1 MLEEQSQIIQD
12 IDTSN
17 FINKVIEESKKNPVI
32 VDFWATWCNPCKQL
46 TPILEKVVMQM
57 GGKVKLVKVD
67 IDQNQSLAQQ
77 MQIQSVPTVLAF
89 FEGKPI
95 NGFAGMKSEEEV
107 LNFMEEV
114 ATTSGHSSEDLKNIS
129 GLLDKAEKKLQDKD
143 YETASYEFS
152 SLLGESIPK
161 DLMVRAISGLG
172 KCYLGLNQFSE
183 LTELID
189 TLEDNIKKESEIIE
203 LIKSKE
209 YLENMDVQKDSELE
223 IKFKENPNDLNIRY
237 ELSKSQIINKDYSEA
252 INNLLFIIEKNEGWS
267 NNKAKTELLNIFSLL
282 GDSDPLTMNGRSRLS
297 NLIFK

>member
-17 FINKVIEESKKNPVI
+17 FISKVIEESKNNPVI

-46 TPILEKVVMQM
+46 TPILEKVVLQM
-57 GGKVKLVKVD
+57 NGKVKLVKVD
-67 IDQNQSLAQQ
+67 IDKNQSLAQQ

-95 NGFAGMKSEEEV
+95 NGFAGMKNEEEV
-107 LNFMEEV
+107 LNFIEEV
-114 ATTSGHSSEDLKNIS
+114 ATLSGHSSEDLKNIS
-129 GLLDKAEKKLQDKD
+129 GLLEEAEKKLQDKD
-143 YETASYEFS
+143 YETASFEFS
-152 SLLGESIPK
+152 SLLGEPIPK

-172 KCYLGLNQFSE
+172 KCYLGLNKFSE

-189 TLEDNIKKESEIIE
+189 TLEDNVKKESEIIE

-209 YLENMDVQKDSELE
+209 YLENMDVQIDSELE
-223 IKFKENPNDLNIRY
+223 IKFRENPNDLNTRY
-237 ELSKSQIINKDYSEA
+237 ELAKSQIINKDFSES
-252 INNLLFIIEKNEGWS
+252 INNLLFIIEKNKDWN
-267 NNKAKTELLNIFSLL
+267 NNKAKAELLNIFTLL

>member
-12 IDTSN
+12 INTSN

-46 TPILEKVVMQM
+46 TPILEKVVLQM
-57 GGKVKLVKVD
+57 NGKVKLVKID

-107 LNFMEEV
+107 LNFITEV
-114 ATTSGHSSEDLKNIS
+114 ATLSGHSSDGLKNIS
-129 GLLDKAEKKLQDKD
+129 SLLDEAEKKLQEKD
-143 YETASYEFS
+143 YETAIYEFS

-172 KCYLGLNQFSE
+172 KCYIGLNQFKE
-183 LTELID
+183 LTELIN
-189 TLEDNIKKESEIIE
+189 TLEDNIKKESEIVD
-203 LIKSKE
+203 LIKSKD
-209 YLENMDVQKDSELE
+209 YLENMDVQEDSELE
-223 IKFKENPNDLNIRY
+223 KNFKKNPNDLNTRY
-237 ELSKSQIINKDYSEA
+237 ELAKSQIINKDYSEA
-252 INNLLFIIEKNEGWS
+252 INNLLFIIEKKKGWKD
-267 NNKAKTELLNIFSLL
+267 NKAKTELLKIFSLL
-282 GDSDPLTMNGRSRLS
+282 GDSDPLTMDGRSRLS

>member
-17 FINKVIEESKKNPVI
+17 FINKVIEESKRNPVI

-152 SLLGESIPK
+152 SLLGDSIPK

>member
-1 MLEEQSQIIQD
+1 MLEQKGLLIED
-12 IDTSN
+12 IDTSS
-17 FINKVIEESKKNPVI
+17 FINKVIEESKNKPVI

-46 TPILEKVVMQM
+46 TPILEKIVMQM
-57 GGKVKLVKVD
+57 SGKVKLVKID

-107 LNFMEEV
+107 LNFIKEV
-114 ATTSGHSSEDLKNIS
+114 STLSEHSSNDLKNLGS
-129 GLLDKAEKKLQDKD
+129 LLDEAEKKLQKKD

-172 KCYLGLNQFSE
+172 KCYLGLNQFKE

-189 TLEDNIKKESEIIE
+189 QLEGDIKKESDIVD
-203 LIKSKE
+203 LIKSKN
-209 YLENMDVQKDSELE
+209 YLENIDAQEVSALE
-223 IKFKENPNDLNIRY
+223 IKFRENPDDLSIRY
-237 ELSKSQIINKDYSEA
+237 ELAKSQIINKDYSEA
-252 INNLLFIIEKNEGWS
+252 INNLLFIIGKNKDW
-267 NNKAKTELLNIFSLL
+267 NKNKAKEELLNIFSLL
-282 GDSDPLTMNGRSRLS
+282 GDSNPITLEGRSKLS

>member
-17 FINKVIEESKKNPVI
+17 FINKVIEESKNNPVI

-46 TPILEKVVMQM
+46 TPILEKVVLQM
-57 GGKVKLVKVD
+57 NGSVKLVKVD
-67 IDQNQSLAQQ
+67 IDKNQSLAQQ

-114 ATTSGHSSEDLKNIS
+114 ATMSGHSSEDLKNIS
-129 GLLDKAEKKLQDKD
+129 GLLDGAEKKLQDKD
-143 YETASYEFS
+143 YETASHEFS

-183 LTELID
+183 LTELLD
-189 TLEDNIKKESEIIE
+189 TLEDKVKKESEIIE

-209 YLENMDVQKDSELE
+209 YLENMDVQIDSELE
-223 IKFKENPNDLNIRY
+223 IKFKENPNDLNTRY
-237 ELSKSQIINKDYSEA
+237 ELAKSQIINKDYSES
-252 INNLLFIIEKNEGWS
+252 INNLLFIIEKNKDWN
-267 NNKAKTELLNIFSLL
+267 NNKAKAELLNIFSLL

>member
-32 VDFWATWCNPCKQL
+32 VDFWAIWCNPCKQL
-46 TPILEKVVMQM
+46 TPVLEKVVLQM
-57 GGKVKLVKVD
+57 NGKVKLVKVD
-67 IDQNQSLAQQ
+67 IDKNQSLAQQ

-107 LNFMEEV
+107 LNFITEV
-114 ATTSGHSSEDLKNIS
+114 ASLSGHSSDDLKSIS
-129 GLLDKAEKKLQDKD
+129 SLLDEAEKKLQDKD
-143 YETASYEFS
+143 YETAIYEFS

-172 KCYLGLNQFSE
+172 KCYIGLNQFKE
-183 LTELID
+183 LTELIN

-203 LIKSKE
+203 LIKSKD
-209 YLENMDVQKDSELE
+209 YLENMDVQEDSELE
-223 IKFKENPNDLNIRY
+223 KKFKKNPNDLNIRY
-237 ELSKSQIINKDYSEA
+237 ELAKSQIINKDYSEA
-252 INNLLFIIEKNEGWS
+252 INNLLFIIEKNKGWN

-282 GDSDPLTMNGRSRLS
+282 GDNDPLTMEGRSRLS

>member
-17 FINKVIEESKKNPVI
+17 FINKVIEESKNSPII

-46 TPILEKVVMQM
+46 TPILEKAVLQM
-57 GGKVKLVKVD
+57 NGKVKLVKID
-67 IDQNQSLAQQ
+67 IDQNQSLAKQ

-107 LNFMEEV
+107 LSFIEEI
-114 ATTSGHSSEDLKNIS
+114 TTLSEHSSDDLKNIS
-129 GLLDKAEKKLQDKD
+129 GLLDEAEKKLQEKD
-143 YETASYEFS
+143 YKTASIEFS
-152 SLLGESIPK
+152 SLLGDAIPK
-161 DLMVRAISGLG
+161 DLMVRAICGLG

-183 LTELID
+183 LSELIS

-209 YLENMDVQKDSELE
+209 YLENMDVQKVSDLE
-223 IKFKENPNDLNIRY
+223 IKFKENPNDLNTRY
-237 ELSKSQIINKDYSEA
+237 ELAKSQIINKDYVAA
-252 INNLLFIIEKNEGWS
+252 INNLLFIVEKNKQWN
-267 NNKAKTELLNIFSLL
+267 NNKAKTELLNMFSLL
-282 GDSDPLTMNGRSRLS
+282 GDSDPLTMEGRSRLS

>member
-1 MLEEQSQIIQD
+1 MLKEQSQIIQD
-12 IDTSN
+12 INTSN

-46 TPILEKVVMQM
+46 TPILEKVVLQM
-57 GGKVKLVKVD
+57 NGKVKLVKID

-107 LNFMEEV
+107 LNFITEV
-114 ATTSGHSSEDLKNIS
+114 TTLSSHSSEGLKNIS
-129 GLLDKAEKKLQDKD
+129 SLLDEAEKKLQEKD
-143 YETASYEFS
+143 YETAIYEFS

-172 KCYLGLNQFSE
+172 KCYIGLNQFKE
-183 LTELID
+183 LTELIN
-189 TLEDNIKKESEIIE
+189 TLEDNIKKESEIVD
-203 LIKSKE
+203 LIKSKD
-209 YLENMDVQKDSELE
+209 YLENMDVQEDSELE
-223 IKFKENPNDLNIRY
+223 KKFKKNPNDLNIRY
-237 ELSKSQIINKDYSEA
+237 ELAKSQIINKDYSEA
-252 INNLLFIIEKNEGWS
+252 INNLLFIIEKNKGWKD
-267 NNKAKTELLNIFSLL
+267 NKAKTELLNMFSLL
-282 GDSDPLTMNGRSRLS
+282 GSSDPLTMEGRSRLS

>member
-12 IDTSN
+12 INTSN

-46 TPILEKVVMQM
+46 TPILEKLVLQM
-57 GGKVKLVKVD
+57 NGKVKLVKID

-95 NGFAGMKSEEEV
+95 NGFAGMKSEEEI
-107 LNFMEEV
+107 LNFITEV
-114 ATTSGHSSEDLKNIS
+114 ATLSGHSSDGLKNIS
-129 GLLDKAEKKLQDKD
+129 SLLDEAEKKLQEKD
-143 YETASYEFS
+143 YETAIYEFS

-172 KCYLGLNQFSE
+172 KCYIGLNQFKE
-183 LTELID
+183 LTELIN
-189 TLEDNIKKESEIIE
+189 TLEDDIKKESEIVD
-203 LIKSKE
+203 LIKSKD
-209 YLENMDVQKDSELE
+209 YLENMDVQEDLELE
-223 IKFKENPNDLNIRY
+223 KKFKKNPNDLNIRY
-237 ELSKSQIINKDYSEA
+237 ELAKSQIINKDYSEA
-252 INNLLFIIEKNEGWS
+252 INNLLFIIEKNKGWKD
-267 NNKAKTELLNIFSLL
+267 NKAKTELLNIFSLL
-282 GDSDPLTMNGRSRLS
+282 GDSDPLTMEGRSRLS

>member
-17 FINKVIEESKKNPVI
+17 FINNVIEESKNNPVI

-46 TPILEKVVMQM
+46 TPILEKVVLQM
-57 GGKVKLVKVD
+57 SGKVKLVKVD
-67 IDQNQSLAQQ
+67 IDKNQSLAQQ

-107 LNFMEEV
+107 LNFITEV
-114 ATTSGHSSEDLKNIS
+114 TTLSGHSSDDLKNIS
-129 GLLDKAEKKLQDKD
+129 SLLDEAEKKLQEKD
-143 YETASYEFS
+143 YETAIHEFS
-152 SLLGESIPK
+152 SLLVESMPK

-183 LTELID
+183 LNELIG

-209 YLENMDVQKDSELE
+209 YLENMDVQKSSDLE
-223 IKFKENPNDLNIRY
+223 IKFKENPNDFNTRY
-237 ELSKSQIINKDYSEA
+237 ELAKSQIINKDYSEA
-252 INNLLFIIEKNEGWS
+252 IDNLLFIIEMNKEWK
-267 NNKAKTELLNIFSLL
+267 NNKAKTELLKIFSLL
-282 GDSDPLTMNGRSRLS
+282 GDSDPLTLNGRARLS

>member
-1 MLEEQSQIIQD
+1 MLEKQSQIIQD

-46 TPILEKVVMQM
+46 TPILEKVVLQM
-57 GGKVKLVKVD
+57 NGKVKLVKVD
-67 IDQNQSLAQQ
+67 IDKNQSLAQQ

-95 NGFAGMKSEEEV
+95 NGFAGMKTEEEI
-107 LNFMEEV
+107 LNFIKDLM
-114 ATTSGHSSEDLKNIS
+114 TLSSHSSEDLKNIS
-129 GLLDKAEKKLQDKD
+129 GLLDDAEKKLQEKN

-152 SLLGESIPK
+152 SLLAEAVPK
-161 DLMVRAISGLG
+161 NLMVRAISGLG

-189 TLEDNIKKESEIIE
+189 TLEDDIKKESEIIE
-203 LIKSKE
+203 LIKSKK
-209 YLENMDVQKDSELE
+209 YLENIDVEKVSELE
-223 IKFKENPNDLNIRY
+223 IKFKKNPNDLNTRY
-237 ELSKSQIINKDYSEA
+237 ELAKSQIINKDYIEA
-252 INNLLFIIEKNEGWS
+252 INNLLFIIEKNKEWN
-267 NNKAKTELLNIFSLL
+267 NNKAKTELLNMFSLL
-282 GDSDPLTMNGRSRLS
+282 GDSDPLTMEGRSRLS